1 MDMMNITNQ
10 DIVIS
15 DWTKP
20 TFRQM
25 SIQLL
30 IVTGY
35 TTIFYVTSRDLNL
48 SLILSTLLYMFIL
61 IDWSNPLFK
70 FDY

>member
-1 MDMMNITNQ
+1 MNTTNL
-10 DIVIS
+10 DTNS
-15 DWTKP
+15 T
-20 TFRQM
+20 QM

-30 IVTGY
+30 IITGY

-48 SLILSTLLYMFIL
+48 PLILSTLMYMFIL
-61 IDWSNPLFK
+61 IDWSDPLFK